1 MSKQTIHL
9 EGQWAHESITAMVKE
24 FITNGFS
31 VNAKYSTC
39 NGGFWILEAEK
50 ETEILTKI
58 LTKEIDHRE
67 PFSTT
72 HGLEP

>member
-9 EGQWAHESITAMVKE
+9 EGQWSHENITVMVKE
-24 FITNGFS
+24 FIANGFS
-31 VNAKYSTC
+31 VNAKYSPC
-39 NGGFWILEAEK
+39 NGGFWIFDAEK
-50 ETEILTKI
+50 GTEILTK
-58 LTKEIDHRE
+58 EVDHRE